1 MAGIAARSNGRR
13 LRTEN
18 YTPPIGLQ
26 KSSSMNPRV
35 AVPKDRIATFC
46 RDNGIGWL
54 AIFGSALRD
63 DFGPHSDIDVLVRFL
78 PDRVPGLLALAGMEL
93 ELSKIFDGHKIDLRT
108 EEELSDYF
116 RSDVLRTAQVQ
127 YEQDR

>member
-1 MAGIAARSNGRR
+1 
-13 LRTEN
+13 
-18 YTPPIGLQ
+18 
-26 KSSSMNPRV
+26 MNPRV

-63 DFGPHSDIDVLVRFL
+63 DFGPHSDIDVLVRFV

-93 ELSKIFDGHKIDLRT
+93 ELSKIFDGHKMDLRT
-108 EEELSDYF
+108 EADLSDYF